1 MQTPEGGTTIVGDD
15 PVYLNDPIQDA
26 TVRMLLELAAQVWI
40 ERERRLTLE
49 SLLESKGIVAHDEIE
64 RHVSDAVLTSRLK
77 DERARFLEDVFKEL
91 RRVPLNHK
99 FV

>member
-1 MQTPEGGTTIVGDD
+1 
-15 PVYLNDPIQDA
+15 
-26 TVRMLLELAAQVWI
+26 
-40 ERERRLTLE
+40 
-49 SLLESKGIVAHDEIE
+49 
-64 RHVSDAVLTSRLK
+64 LTSRLK